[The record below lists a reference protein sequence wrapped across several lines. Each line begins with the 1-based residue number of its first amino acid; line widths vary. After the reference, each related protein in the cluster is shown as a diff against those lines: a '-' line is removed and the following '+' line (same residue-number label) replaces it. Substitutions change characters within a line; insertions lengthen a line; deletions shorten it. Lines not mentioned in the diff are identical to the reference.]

1 MEIQNNKEEIP
12 FSYYA
17 DLFSKADPAEIST
30 RLGLPFENSTFRVTL
45 LGNDYLVRH
54 PQGEIVGAVSQSAA
68 NLLISMPASGRHTT
82 IPDHIGPP
90 AIPTQ
95 TFLIR
100 YLLEGKRIPW
110 QNTWKTFREMP
121 WGELYIK
128 PYTGR
133 VLTRAAF
140 TFGTRLAAF
149 KAACEK
155 MGATPVPNGD
165 AGYEFDFIGNYKVRI
180 LVWEGD
186 DEFPPNA
193 QILYSDNFE
202 DGFAPEDRVVTG
214 DILITTIRSNM

>member
-17 DLFSKADPAEIST
+17 DLFSKADPAEITS
-30 RLGLPFENSTFRVTL
+30 RLGIPYENGVFHLTL
-45 LGNDYLVRH
+45 LGTDYLVRH
-54 PQGEIVGAVSQSAA
+54 PECEIVGAD
-68 NLLISMPASGRHTT
+68 
-82 IPDHIGPP
+82 DHIGPP
-90 AIPTQ
+90 ALPTQ
-95 TFLIR
+95 TFLLR
-100 YLLEGKRIPW
+100 YLLEGKTVAATG
-110 QNTWKTFREMP
+110 TWKTFREMP

-149 KAACEK
+149 RAAAEK
-155 MGATPVPNGD
+155 LGATAVNSGD
-165 AGYEFDFIGNYKVRI
+165 AGFEFAFLGDYKMRV

-193 QILYSDNFE
+193 QSLYSDNFE
-202 DGFAPEDRVVTG
+202 KGFAPEDRVVSG
-214 DILITTIRSNM
+214 DILISTVKAAM

>member
-17 DLFSKADPAEIST
+17 DLLSKADPAEIT
-30 RLGLPFENSTFRVTL
+30 ARTGIPCEDNTFRITL
-45 LGNDYLVRH
+45 LGTEYRVGVDAH
-54 PQGEIVGAVSQSAA
+54 IDPQNTPLPV
-68 NLLISMPASGRHTT
+68 
-82 IPDHIGPP
+82 
-90 AIPTQ
+90 Q

-100 YLLEGKRIPW
+100 YLLEGKSVSW
-110 QNTWKTFREMP
+110 AGAWKTFREMP

-140 TFGTRLAAF
+140 TFGTRIAAF
-149 KAACEK
+149 RAACEK
-155 MGATPVPNGD
+155 MGATSVSNGD
-165 AGYEFDFIGNYKVRI
+165 AGYELSFLGAYKMRI

-193 QILYSDNFE
+193 QVLYSDNFE
-202 DGFAPEDRVVTG
+202 TGFAPEDRVVAG
-214 DILITTIRSNM
+214 DILITAIKSNM

>member
-17 DLFSKADPAEIST
+17 DLFSKADPAEIT
-30 RLGLPFENSTFRVTL
+30 ARTGIPCENNTFRITL
-45 LGNDYLVRH
+45 LGTDYLIHH
-54 PQGEIVGAVSQSAA
+54 PECQIVGGGAHDAPQ
-68 NLLISMPASGRHTT
+68 NLPLPV
-82 IPDHIGPP
+82 
-90 AIPTQ
+90 Q

-140 TFGTRLAAF
+140 TFGTRLNAF

-165 AGYEFDFIGNYKVRI
+165 AGFEFDFIEGYKVRI

-214 DILITTIRSNM
+214 DILIGCIRSNM

>member
-17 DLFSKADPAEIST
+17 DLFSKADPAEISA
-30 RLGLPFENSTFRVTL
+30 RLDIPCEDNTFRVTL
-45 LGNDYLVRH
+45 LGTSCT
-54 PQGEIVGAVSQSAA
+54 VSYPSAEVT
-68 NLLISMPASGRHTT
+68 PAL
-82 IPDHIGPP
+82 P
-90 AIPTQ
+90 IPTQ
-95 TFLIR
+95 TYLIR

-155 MGATPVPNGD
+155 MGAKSVPNGD
-165 AGYEFDFIGNYKVRI
+165 AGFEFAFLGGYKVRV

-202 DGFAPEDRVVTG
+202 TGFAPEDRVVTG
-214 DILITTIRSNM
+214 DILITAIRSNM